1 MRRRTRLLSTQILA
15 GQLVVLIVALG
26 AGFGLYARAV
36 RDRLNQQYQQR
47 ALAVAQAV
55 ASEPAIRDALVRG
68 DRSGTVQTLAE
79 DTRRAT
85 QALYVV
91 VIDRQGLRYS
101 HPNPSQI
108 GQVITEPVI
117 ALDGKPHVGIDP
129 GSLGRSANGKAPVVA
144 AAGGMTGPVV
154 GEVSAGIAVRQVSS
168 ALFNERVVLLLYGVV
183 ALALGSIA
191 ALLLARRLK
200 KTTFGLELNEIATL
214 LQEREATLHG
224 IREGVVA
231 LDRQDHIK
239 LVNDQAHRL
248 LRLRQEAV
256 GRSVDEIF
264 PEGRLRDLLTGA
276 AGGADQVVLLEDR
289 CLVLNRMEVAHQ
301 GTSLGAV
308 ITLRDRTELEEA
320 LRQLDEV
327 RTLTDALRAQQ
338 HEFSNRMH
346 ALTGLLELG
355 HQEEALTYL
364 TDINAASVGL
374 AASLQ
379 ARISSPIVVALLV
392 AKTTVAF
399 ERGVTLTV
407 NETSELEVPDQQ
419 ARDWVSILGNLIDNA
434 IDAATEA
441 GPGGTVTVRFL
452 RDDDHNLIE
461 VADTGPGVSGE
472 VMRSIFVDG
481 YSTKAPVSD
490 ARRGLG
496 LALVRQ
502 LTDKLGG
509 TVSVRSDRGAV
520 FTVVLP
526 RSQMAIAG
534 DER

>member
-1 MRRRTRLLSTQILA
+1 VVRRRTRFLSTQILA

-36 RDRLNQQYQQR
+36 AHRLDQQYQQR

-55 ASEPAIRDALVRG
+55 ASEPAVQAALSKG
-68 DRSGTVQTLAE
+68 DRSGIIQTLAE
-79 DTRRAT
+79 DARRAT

-91 VIDRQGLRYS
+91 VIDRQGVRYS
-101 HPNPSQI
+101 HPNPAQI
-108 GQVITEPVI
+108 GQAITEPVI
-117 ALDGKPHVGIDP
+117 ALDGRSHVGMDP
-129 GSLGRSANGKAPVVA
+129 GSLGRSANGKAPVF
-144 AAGGMTGPVV
+144 AAGADQQIV
-154 GEVSAGIAVRQVSS
+154 GEVSAGIAVKQVSS
-168 ALFNERVVLLLYGVV
+168 ALSNERIVLLLYGVV
-183 ALALGSIA
+183 ALALGTVA

-200 KTTFGLELNEIATL
+200 RTTFGLELDEIATL

-231 LDRQDHIK
+231 VDRHGRIN
-239 LVNDQAHRL
+239 LANDQAERL
-248 LRLRQEAV
+248 LRLDPSAV
-256 GRSVDEIF
+256 GQSVGEVF

-276 AGGADQVVLLEDR
+276 AAGTDEVVLLNDR
-289 CLVLNRMEVAHQ
+289 LLVVNRMEVTHG
-301 GTSLGAV
+301 GTNLGAV
-308 ITLRDRTELEEA
+308 VTLRDRTELENA

-327 RTLTDALRAQQ
+327 RVLTDALRAQQ

-355 HQEEALTYL
+355 HHEEAMSYL
-364 TDINAASVGL
+364 TDINASSVGL

-379 ARISSPIVVALLV
+379 ARIGSPIVVALLV

-407 NETSELEVPDQQ
+407 ADTSDLVVPDQQ
-419 ARDWVSILGNLIDNA
+419 ARAWVSILGNLIDNA
-434 IDAATEA
+434 VDAASEA
-441 GPGGTVTVRFL
+441 GPDGTVTVRFR
-452 RDDDHNLIE
+452 RDESHNLIE
-461 VADTGPGVSGE
+461 VADNGRGIPTTALS
-472 VMRSIFVDG
+472 SIFVDG
-481 YSTKAPVSD
+481 YSTKAPLSG

-502 LTDKLGG
+502 LSEKLGG
-509 TVSVRSDRGAV
+509 TVTVRGDAGAV

-526 RSQMAIAG
+526 RPQVAVVG
-534 DER
+534 GGQ